1 MLLDYARGPFVGSGA
16 ALRPMRAS
24 LLAMLAVFIA
34 HRLTSARPAIFLT
47 KHLCMSYFYSG
58 TSIEGKEQAKN
69 SAQHEH
75 RVKLCGINP
84 PELAIATIRR
94 SKFRIEV
101 GDKSTPTRSRKEML
115 TNSLQE
121 NVALCVLMAG
131 HAR

>member
-1 MLLDYARGPFVGSGA
+1 VCLLTGDAGG
-16 ALRPMRAS
+16 
-24 LLAMLAVFIA
+24 FIA
-34 HRLTSARPAIFLT
+34 HLLTSARPAIFMT

-84 PELAIATIRR
+84 PELAIAKIRR

-101 GDKSTPTRSRKEML
+101 GHKSTGTRAPEEML
-115 TNSLQE
+115 TNSLHRKRAFCGQRGSHVRRHGVE
-121 NVALCVLMAG
+121 TAAYTPG
-131 HAR
+131 